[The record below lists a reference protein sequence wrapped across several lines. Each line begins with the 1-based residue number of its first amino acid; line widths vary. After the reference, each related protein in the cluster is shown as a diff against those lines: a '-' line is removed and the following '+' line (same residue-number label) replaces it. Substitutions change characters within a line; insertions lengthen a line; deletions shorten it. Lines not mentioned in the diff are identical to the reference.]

1 MRIAALPTAGK
12 DRAMDSLWVYL
23 ALTCAFANATSDAL
37 LKRSLTP
44 ANELLLAWLK
54 LGIALPPV
62 YLALWISA
70 QLPSAAP
77 PMPSDAFYGAVAL
90 ALPLEVVALV
100 LYTKALRLS
109 PLGLTI
115 PFLSLTPLF
124 LILFAYVVAGQRVSL
139 RGAAGIVLIAA
150 GSYLLNLG
158 AACRGVWAPILAI
171 GREPGSRL
179 MIAVAAIYALT
190 SSLGKVA
197 ITASSPLFFG
207 ATYFTALFVAFTP
220 IALRNRARDRLDR
233 GLAGRA
239 LAPGLFY
246 GVMMVTHTLSMGL
259 ANVAYMIAVKRTSL
273 LMAVGYGYFLFHEGQ
288 LRDRLTGAS
297 MMFAGLVLI
306 VTAG

>member
-1 MRIAALPTAGK
+1 
-12 DRAMDSLWVYL
+12 MDSLWVYL
-23 ALTCAFANATSDAL
+23 ALACACANATSDAL
-37 LKRSLTP
+37 LKRSLTRE
-44 ANELLLAWLK
+44 NELLLAWLK
-54 LGIALPPV
+54 LGIALPPL
-62 YLALWISA
+62 YLALWIA
-70 QLPSAAP
+70 MQLPGAGLPAP
-77 PMPSDAFYGAVAL
+77 SGAFYRAFAL
-90 ALPLEVVALV
+90 ALPLEVLALV

-109 PLGLTI
+109 PLGLTV

-124 LILFAYVVAGQRVSL
+124 LILFAYGIAGQRVSL
-139 RGAAGIVLIAA
+139 GGAAGIALIAA
-150 GSYLLNLG
+150 GSYLLNLR
-158 AACRGVWAPILAI
+158 AARRGLWAPFLAI
-171 GREPGSRL
+171 AHEPGSRL

-207 ATYFTALFVAFTP
+207 ATYFTALFLAFAP
-220 IALRNRARDRLDR
+220 IAVRSTAAGSRPRVNRRFLTQ
-233 GLAGRA
+233 A

-273 LMAVGYGYFLFHEGQ
+273 LMAVGYGYFLFHEGH
-288 LRDRLTGAS
+288 LADRLGGAV

>member
-1 MRIAALPTAGK
+1 
-12 DRAMDSLWVYL
+12 MDSLWVYL

-37 LKRSLTP
+37 LKRSLTRE
-44 ANELLLAWLK
+44 NELLLAWLK
-54 LGIALPPV
+54 LGIALPPL
-62 YLALWISA
+62 YLALWASA
-70 QLPSAAP
+70 QLPGIGLP
-77 PMPSDAFYGAVAL
+77 TPSGVFYRAVAC
-90 ALPLEVVALV
+90 ALPLEVLALV

-124 LILFAYVVAGQRVSL
+124 LILFACMIAGQRVSPG
-139 RGAAGIVLIAA
+139 GAAGITLIAA

-158 AACRGVWAPILAI
+158 AARRGVWAPFVSIA
-171 GREPGSRL
+171 REPGSRL

-207 ATYFTALFVAFTP
+207 ATYFTSLFVAFTP
-220 IALRNRARDRLDR
+220 IALRDGGHRRVDRWLV
-233 GLAGRA
+233 GQA

-259 ANVAYMIAVKRTSL
+259 ANVAYMIAVKRISL
-273 LMAVGYGYFLFHEGQ
+273 LMAVGYGYFLFHEGH
-288 LRDRLTGAS
+288 LRERLAGAA

>member
-1 MRIAALPTAGK
+1 
-12 DRAMDSLWVYL
+12 MDSLWVYL

-37 LKRSLTP
+37 LKRSLTRE
-44 ANELLLAWLK
+44 NELLLAWLK
-54 LGIALPPV
+54 LGIALPPL
-62 YLALWISA
+62 YLSLWASA
-70 QLPSAAP
+70 QLPGVGLP
-77 PMPSDAFYGAVAL
+77 TPSGAFYRAVAC
-90 ALPLEVVALV
+90 ALPLEVLALV

-124 LILFAYVVAGQRVSL
+124 LILFAYVIAGQRVSL
-139 RGAAGIVLIAA
+139 GGASGITLIAA

-158 AACRGVWAPILAI
+158 AARRGVWAPFVSIA
-171 GREPGSRL
+171 REPGSRL

-220 IALRNRARDRLDR
+220 IALRGVAAGSRPRVDRRL
-233 GLAGRA
+233 LTQA

-246 GVMMVTHTLSMGL
+246 GVMMVTHTLSMDL

-273 LMAVGYGYFLFHEGQ
+273 LMAVGYGYFLFHEGH
-288 LRDRLTGAS
+288 LRNRLAGAA

>member
-1 MRIAALPTAGK
+1 
-12 DRAMDSLWVYL
+12 MDSLWVYL
-23 ALTCAFANATSDAL
+23 ALTCAFTNATSDAL

-44 ANELLLAWLK
+44 NNELLLAWLK
-54 LGIALPPV
+54 LGIALPPL
-62 YLALWISA
+62 YLALWVA
-70 QLPSAAP
+70 TQLPDAGLPAPSAAFFRAIAI
-77 PMPSDAFYGAVAL
+77 S
-90 ALPLEVVALV
+90 LPLEVLALV

-124 LILFAYVVAGQRVSL
+124 LILFAYVIAGQRVSL
-139 RGAAGIVLIAA
+139 RGAGGIILIAA
-150 GSYLLNLG
+150 GSYLLNLP
-158 AACRGVWAPILAI
+158 AARGGMWAPFRAI
-171 GREPGSRL
+171 AHEPGSRL
-179 MIAVAAIYALT
+179 MIAVAAIYAIT

-220 IALRNRARDRLDR
+220 VAVRGAAGSRPHVDRRL
-233 GLAGRA
+233 LSQA
-239 LAPGLFY
+239 LAPGLLY

-273 LMAVGYGYFLFHEGQ
+273 LMAVGYGYFLFHEGH
-288 LRDRLTGAS
+288 LRDRLAGAGL
-297 MMFAGLVLI
+297 MFAGLVLI

>member
-1 MRIAALPTAGK
+1 
-12 DRAMDSLWVYL
+12 MDSVWVYL

-44 ANELLLAWLK
+44 DNELLLAWLK
-54 LGIALPPV
+54 LGIALPPL
-62 YLALWISA
+62 YAALWVSA
-70 QLPSAAP
+70 QLPGAGPPAP
-77 PMPSDAFYGAVAL
+77 SGAFYRAVAC
-90 ALPLEVVALV
+90 ALPLEVLALV

-109 PLGLTI
+109 PLSLTI

-124 LILFAYVVAGQRVSL
+124 LILFAYVVAGQHVSL
-139 RGAAGIVLIAA
+139 RGAAGITLIAT

-158 AACRGVWAPILAI
+158 AAPRGVWEPVLAI
-171 GREPGSRL
+171 AHEPGSRL

-220 IALRNRARDRLDR
+220 IALRNGGRRRLDR
-233 GLAGRA
+233 GIVGQA

-246 GVMMVTHTLSMGL
+246 GVMMITHTLSMGL

-273 LMAVGYGYFLFHEGQ
+273 LMAVGYGYFLFHEGH
-288 LRDRLTGAS
+288 LADRLSGALL
-297 MMFAGLVLI
+297 MFTGLVLI

>member
-1 MRIAALPTAGK
+1 
-12 DRAMDSLWVYL
+12 MDSLWVYL
-23 ALTCAFANATSDAL
+23 ALTCAFANSTSDAL

-44 ANELLLAWLK
+44 DNELLLAWLK
-54 LGIALPPV
+54 LGIALTPLYV
-62 YLALWISA
+62 ALWVSV
-70 QLPSAAP
+70 QLPGAGLPAP
-77 PMPSDAFYGAVAL
+77 SGAFYRAVAL
-90 ALPLEVVALV
+90 ALPLEVIAMV

-124 LILFAYVVAGQRVSL
+124 LILFAYLIAGQRVSL
-139 RGAAGIVLIAA
+139 RGAAGIALIAA

-158 AACRGVWAPILAI
+158 TARRGMWAPFLAI
-171 GREPGSRL
+171 AHEPGSRL

-207 ATYFTALFVAFTP
+207 ATYFTALFIAFTP
-220 IALRNRARDRLDR
+220 IAFRNRGRRRLDR
-233 GLAGRA
+233 RLVTQG

-273 LMAVGYGYFLFHEGQ
+273 LMAVGYGYFLFHEGH
-288 LRDRLTGAS
+288 LRDRLAGAG

>member
-1 MRIAALPTAGK
+1 
-12 DRAMDSLWVYL
+12 MDTLWVYL
-23 ALTCAFANATSDAL
+23 ALGCAFANATSDAL
-37 LKRSLTP
+37 LKRSLTRD
-44 ANELLLAWLK
+44 NELLLAWLK

-62 YLALWISA
+62 YLALWLAA
-70 QLPSAAP
+70 QLPGAGVP
-77 PMPSDAFYGAVAL
+77 IPSGAFYRAVAV
-90 ALPLEVVALV
+90 ALPLEVLALV

-124 LILFAYVVAGQRVSL
+124 LILFAYLIAGQRVSAG
-139 RGAAGIVLIAA
+139 GATGIALIAA
-150 GSYLLNLG
+150 GSYLLNLR
-158 AACRGVWAPILAI
+158 AARRGVWAPFLAI
-171 GREPGSRL
+171 AHEPGSRL
-179 MIAVAAIYALT
+179 MISVAAIYALT

-207 ATYFTALFVAFTP
+207 AAYFTALFLVFTP
-220 IALRNRARDRLDR
+220 IALRDGGRRRLDR
-233 GLAGRA
+233 A
-239 LAPGLFY
+239 LVGQALTPGLFY

-273 LMAVGYGYFLFHEGQ
+273 LMAVGYGYFLFHEGH
-288 LRDRLTGAS
+288 LRDRLAGAA